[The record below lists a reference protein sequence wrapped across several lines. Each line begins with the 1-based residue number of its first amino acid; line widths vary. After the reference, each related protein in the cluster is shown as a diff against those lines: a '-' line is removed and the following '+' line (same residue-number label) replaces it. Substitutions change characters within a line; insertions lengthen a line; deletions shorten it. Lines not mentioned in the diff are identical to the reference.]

1 MTDTVTN
8 PTVVEPPPT
17 LTAIL
22 GSPGPEG
29 LVIREVDHAESY
41 LVEPP
46 PTTDKA
52 RARLRAK
59 GYGEQAIDDILAVT
73 RTHTGRQRRLPIAA
87 LVCSREMEEYW
98 GDRTEKQKEED
109 TCKAIRGDGGI
120 LGPTAK
126 VRRIID
132 QHASNPQRAAEIV
145 VAEYGERIAAIRRMV
160 VALINEKRRVDAVA
174 SGVDPMTVKYLS
186 ARPFTPTARPSAEPR
201 SESPEVEA
209 AARDDQ
215 VPADGEGE

>member
-1 MTDTVTN
+1 MTSNHPETPE
-8 PTVVEPPPT
+8 PTDSTTPS

-22 GSPGPEG
+22 EVQGPNG
-29 LVIREVDHAESY
+29 PQICEVDHADSF

-46 PTTDKA
+46 PANDKA

-59 GYGEQAIDDILAVT
+59 GYDDQAIDDILAVT
-73 RTHTGRQRRLPIAA
+73 RTHTGKQRRLPIAA
-87 LVCSREMEEYW
+87 LVCSKEMDEYW

-120 LGPTAK
+120 LGPTTK

-132 QHASNPQRAAEIV
+132 QHAGNPQRAAEIV

-160 VALINEKRRVDAVA
+160 IALINEKRRVDAVA

-186 ARPFTPTARPSAEPR
+186 ARPFVPPILAPANGEAE
-201 SESPEVEA
+201 
-209 AARDDQ
+209 
-215 VPADGEGE
+215 

>member
-1 MTDTVTN
+1 MTSNHPETRE
-8 PTVVEPPPT
+8 PTDPT
-17 LTAIL
+17 TPLEQSLTAIL
-22 GSPGPEG
+22 ETQGPNG
-29 LVIREVDHAESY
+29 PPIHEVDHAESF

-46 PTTDKA
+46 PTSDKA

-59 GYGEQAIDDILAVT
+59 GYDDQAIDDILAVT
-73 RTHTGRQRRLPIAA
+73 RTHTGRQRRLPIGA
-87 LVCSREMEEYW
+87 LVCSKEMEEYW
-98 GDRTEKQKEED
+98 GDSSEKQKEED

-132 QHASNPQRAAEIV
+132 LHAGNPQRAAEIV

-160 VALINEKRRVDAVA
+160 VALINEKRRVDALA
-174 SGVDPMTVKYLS
+174 RGVDPMTIGYLS
-186 ARPFTPTARPSAEPR
+186 ARPFTPTARPS
-201 SESPEVEA
+201 EVEA
-209 AARDDQ
+209 AARDGL